1 MIPRPRL
8 STGTP
13 QMSPRDAARWRLL
26 IEPAERRRSG
36 WSESRT
42 VGDVLDTPAPE
53 RCLVRSRWYSPDRE
67 EGGTIAKACGSKQC
81 PFCIVPWLCKTTGR
95 AWASW
100 VSPVAVERFETSR
113 AWKWVRESRGIKMQ
127 GSDAASGVL
136 DLPDGDDARLVF
148 VPEPSGLRGPELD
161 AAVVEGVR
169 AVPVA
174 AKVPAVQGA
183 TEPSPTFG
191 FIPMRISSTRAVE
204 LAEMAGLVV
213 TTRGERQMRY
223 RGTLKQTRLWVDLMR
238 SA

>member
-8 STGTP
+8 STETP
-13 QMSPRDAARWRLL
+13 QMSARDAARWRLL
-26 IEPAERRRSG
+26 IEPAERRRSS
-36 WSESRT
+36 WSEART

-67 EGGTIAKACGSKQC
+67 EGGTIAKACESKQC
-81 PFCIVPWLCKTTGR
+81 PFCVVAWLGKTAGR

-100 VSPVAVERFETSR
+100 ISPVTVERFETSG
-113 AWKWVRESRGIKMQ
+113 AWEWARRSRGIKMQ
-127 GSDAASGVL
+127 GSEAASGVL
-136 DLPDGDDARLVF
+136 DLPNGGDARLVF
-148 VPEPSGLRGPELD
+148 IPDPSGLRGPELD

-174 AKVPAVQGA
+174 AETPAIRGA

-191 FIPMRISSTRAVE
+191 FIPSWISNARAVE
-204 LAEMAGLVV
+204 LAEQAGLVV
-213 TTRGERQMRY
+213 KIRGEQQMRY
-223 RGTLKQTRLWVDLMR
+223 RGTLRQTQVWVDLMR